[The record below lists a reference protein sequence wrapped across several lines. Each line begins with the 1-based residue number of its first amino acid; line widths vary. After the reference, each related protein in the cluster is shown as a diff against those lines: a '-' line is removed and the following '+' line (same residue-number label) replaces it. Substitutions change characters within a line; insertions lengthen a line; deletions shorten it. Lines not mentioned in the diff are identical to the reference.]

1 MVKTVTHRAQDITTT
16 QPKVVEV
23 AVEQEF
29 QLVKVCH
36 PMVAMVV
43 TTQVVMVD
51 QEMDVDPQEVDVV
64 EILVLMVKHLS
75 LIMAHHTDQVVIMG
89 TI

>member
-1 MVKTVTHRAQDITTT
+1 M
-16 QPKVVEV
+16 

-36 PMVAMVV
+36 LMVAMLV

-64 EILVLMVKHLS
+64 EILVTMVKHLS
-75 LIMAHHTDQVVIMG
+75 LIMDHHTDQVVIMG

>member
-16 QPKVVEV
+16 QPKVVAV

-29 QLVKVCH
+29 QLVKVYH
-36 PMVAMVV
+36 PMVIMVV

-64 EILVLMVKHLS
+64 EILVVMERTLS
-75 LIMAHHTDQVVIMG
+75 LTMVLHTEQEVTQG

>member
-43 TTQVVMVD
+43 TTQVVTVE
-51 QEMDVDPQEVDVV
+51 QVMDVDPTQVAQV
-64 EILVLMVKHLS
+64 EILVT
-75 LIMAHHTDQVVIMG
+75 MAQGVTQEAMATVV
-89 TI
+89 TT